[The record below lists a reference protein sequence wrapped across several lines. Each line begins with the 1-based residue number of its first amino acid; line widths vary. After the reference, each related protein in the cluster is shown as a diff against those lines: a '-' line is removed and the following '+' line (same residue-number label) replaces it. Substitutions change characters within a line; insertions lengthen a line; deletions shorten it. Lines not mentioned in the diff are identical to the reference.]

1 MTPGEAGL
9 TAIPGGKAG
18 QVEQGL
24 QTTCARPGCT
34 VMFQQTGAPGRPS
47 LFHHEECRRQAH
59 QERRVLRRRLKH
71 HEEQA
76 SYLRAVMAAYER
88 SAGDDDA
95 PDLDGAESVLA
106 PGVVREAEDAV
117 VGMRGVA
124 RFLKPESGEYAAE
137 LLRFFAA
144 VAPVIDYHRTSNS
157 DRS

>member
-9 TAIPGGKAG
+9 TAVPGGKAG
-18 QVEQGL
+18 QVGQGL

-34 VMFQQTGAPGRPS
+34 VMFEQTGAPGRPS
-47 LFHHEECRRQAH
+47 LFHHEECRRQAY

-106 PGVVREAEDAV
+106 PGVVRAAEDAV

-137 LLRFFAA
+137 LLRFFRA
-144 VAPVIDYHRTSNS
+144 VAPVIDYHRTSNR

>member
-76 SYLRAVMAAYER
+76 SYLRAVMTAYER

-137 LLRFFAA
+137 LLRFFRA
-144 VAPVIDYHRTSNS
+144 VAPVIDYHRTSNR